1 MLACVVFKAN
11 CQPGYPCVDGNTMIT
26 GMVVAFFAHIL
37 LHTLTL
43 KFVVPKFGL
52 VGESDGAETN
62 TYQDCSRS
70 QIAPF
75 VFLFFHKQPETAV
88 EEHWF
93 VQLND

>member
-1 MLACVVFKAN
+1 MCIPCGFMLACVVFKAN

-70 QIAPF
+70 HIALF
-75 VFLFFHKQPETAV
+75 VFLFSTTR
-88 EEHWF
+88 
-93 VQLND
+93 NGC